1 MGIWHKFYNGDI
13 RPHLLDGF
21 AVIRGV
27 FLGPPGREMNGYERL
42 GRTLAGIGVTAL
54 MLALYAF
61 MIVFFLTPFVWL
73 VRVVYM
79 IATR

>member
-1 MGIWHKFYNGDI
+1 MGIWHKFYDNDI

-27 FLGPPGREMNGYERL
+27 FLGPPGREMNGYERF
-42 GRTLAGIGVTAL
+42 GRTVAGICATVLL
-54 MLALYAF
+54 MAFYAF
-61 MIVFFLTPFVWL
+61 LIVFLLTPFVWL